1 MTNIKYKQWWISIN
15 SFFNSQHLTLDLP
28 PSSTK
33 TYTPSFVIHE
43 LTLTDRSVECMV
55 SYPAIRLFFFSGKPA
70 TSKKKG
76 EKDRIIA
83 SLRWD
88 DHRVL
93 RLAVVHF
100 VYGLIKNFLARYSSY
115 FKEFL
120 SHRCRK
126 TGFEAVISHFDSFF
140 FLFSPRLE
148 MPPVYARLQQHHEY
162 RAERFKQLRH
172 ELLCQ
177 SQWNYRLQS
186 RSIYRKRGWFLL
198 YSPCKHKHVT
208 SHRQH
213 GSLCPQLFR
222 DVILWH
228 A

>member
-1 MTNIKYKQWWISIN
+1 
-15 SFFNSQHLTLDLP
+15 
-28 PSSTK
+28 
-33 TYTPSFVIHE
+33 
-43 LTLTDRSVECMV
+43 MV
-55 SYPAIRLFFFSGKPA
+55 SYPTIRLFFFGKA
-70 TSKKKG
+70 SEEQKKG

-83 SLRWD
+83 SLQRD

-100 VYGLIKNFLARYSSY
+100 VYGIIKNFLAYSSSY

-126 TGFEAVISHFDSFF
+126 AGFEAVISRFDSFF

-162 RAERFKQLRH
+162 RAARFKQLRH

-177 SQWNYRLQS
+177 SQ
-186 RSIYRKRGWFLL
+186 
-198 YSPCKHKHVT
+198 
-208 SHRQH
+208 
-213 GSLCPQLFR
+213 
-222 DVILWH
+222 
-228 A
+228 